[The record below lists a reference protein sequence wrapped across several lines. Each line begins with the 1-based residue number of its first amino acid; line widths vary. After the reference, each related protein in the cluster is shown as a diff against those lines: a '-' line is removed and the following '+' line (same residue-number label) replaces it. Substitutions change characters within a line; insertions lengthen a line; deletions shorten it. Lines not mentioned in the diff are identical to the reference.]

1 MDSLDAPSR
10 LDTAHPGHFHVH
22 NDDLGIELACH
33 LDGRVT
39 IYRFAYYRKISAAT
53 KEYAERL
60 TEGTKVIDQENTKWF
75 RHTRP

>member
-1 MDSLDAPSR
+1 M
-10 LDTAHPGHFHVH
+10 
-22 NDDLGIELACH
+22 ACH